1 VTADDLLFP
10 RHTSMTLLSL
20 FLIFVFS
27 QGAPAMIPN
36 TAADR
41 FCLFVEGRL
50 DFEVRADQT
59 DETFEVG

>member
-1 VTADDLLFP
+1 
-10 RHTSMTLLSL
+10 
-20 FLIFVFS
+20 
-27 QGAPAMIPN
+27 MIPN

-50 DFEVRADQT
+50 DFEVGADQT